1 MALFLAANAAAAA
14 AAADAREIDAE
25 LKALG
30 ARRRRSLVY

>member
-1 MALFLAANAAAAA
+1 MALFLAANAAAA